1 MINLKIGQ
9 ELQLKEVIKILLDE
23 EMKNGSSL
31 KRQLKAINTMVIY
44 EEVPK
49 TRPKRVI
56 ITGIIEPENGGAMI
70 LDITEGQKQEIIKLR
85 GKYQKLIAPMLLME
99 LKKSP
104 NNSLLLTHTSIMQR
118 TGLVNANYN
127 SKRKM
132 IFDTSKELEIHPSN
146 LLHFNNVVGEE
157 FNRIVKRELEK
168 MVDKKIIDIEKVMM
182 INYYIKDTDGNS
194 YPRFEPATVEMKNII
209 TVAQYNVLKD
219 MDATITEVN
228 KSKTKRNKYFKD
240 VNKMVKRNIENILYR
255 DLNLD
260 IDCDI
265 YFSKCYET
273 NKISSLDA
281 IIDCEL
287 QDEKYKDYMK
297 ELNSIAIDFVN
308 RNTQNIRN
316 SKTRINDLRLLRESK
331 QLNDRMK
338 KENMAIEFLEGFGD
352 EGIINS
358 YIKDIDIII
367 ENLIEIKWI

>member
-1 MINLKIGQ
+1 MKLKIGQ

-31 KRQLKAINTMVIY
+31 KRQIKAINNMVAY
-44 EEVPK
+44 NEVPK

-56 ITGIIEPENGGAMI
+56 ITEIIEVENDDVI
-70 LDITEGQKQEIIKLR
+70 SLEVTEIQKQDIIKLR

-104 NNSLLLTHTSIMQR
+104 NNSLVLTHTSIMQR
-118 TGLVNANYN
+118 TGLVNTNYN

-157 FNRIVKRELEK
+157 FNRIVRRELDK
-168 MVDKKIIDIEKVMM
+168 MVDKRIIDIEKIMM
-182 INYYIKDTDGNS
+182 IHYYIKDADGNS
-194 YPRFEPATVEMKNII
+194 YPIFKPATVEMKNII
-209 TVAQYNVLKD
+209 TVAQYKVLKE
-219 MDATITEVN
+219 MDTTITEVN
-228 KSKTKRNKYFKD
+228 KNKIKRNKYFKD

-255 DLNLD
+255 DTNLD

-273 NKISSLDA
+273 CKISSLDA

-287 QDEKYKDYMK
+287 QDGKYIDYMK
-297 ELNSIAIDFVN
+297 ELNNIAVEFAN
-308 RNTQNIRN
+308 RNTQNIKN

-331 QLNDRMK
+331 QLNDRMI
-338 KENMAIEFLEGFGD
+338 KENMPIEFLEGFGD

-358 YIKDIDIII
+358 YIKDVGVIIK
-367 ENLIEIKWI
+367 NLIEL

>member
-31 KRQLKAINTMVIY
+31 KRQVKAINTMVTY

-56 ITGIIEPENGGAMI
+56 ITNIINKEDTNVI
-70 LDITEGQKQEIIKLR
+70 SLDVTDNQKQEIIKLR

-104 NNSLLLTHTSIMQR
+104 DNSLLLTHTSIMQR
-118 TGLVNANYN
+118 TGLVNGDYN
-127 SKRKM
+127 KKRKK

-146 LLHFNNVVGEE
+146 LLHFNNIIHEE

-168 MVDKKIIDIEKVMM
+168 MVDKKVIELEKVMM
-182 INYYIKDTDGNS
+182 VNYYIKDANGETF
-194 YPRFEPATVEMKNII
+194 PRHIPANKKMNDTIK
-209 TVAQYNVLKD
+209 VAQYKVLKK

-240 VNKMVKRNIENILYR
+240 VNKMVKKSIEHELY
-255 DLNLD
+255 NTLD
-260 IDCDI
+260 IDIDSEVF
-265 YFSKCYET
+265 FSKCYET
-273 NKISSLDA
+273 CKISSLDA

-316 SKTRINDLRLLRESK
+316 SKNRINDLRLSRESK

-338 KENMAIEFLEGFGD
+338 KENMPIEFLEGYGD

-358 YIKDIDIII
+358 YIKDVGVII
-367 ENLIEIKWI
+367 ENLIEL